1 MFKAKIGLTVKNNVW
16 LLVKDIK
23 WFNKIRVY
31 LFFCKDE
38 SIVGIPRLV
47 WWLHDVIGV
56 PLLFQHFAPPFIVCS
71 V

>member
-1 MFKAKIGLTVKNNVW
+1 MFKVKIGLIVKNNVW

-38 SIVGIPRLV
+38 FIVGILRLV
-47 WWLHDVIGV
+47 WWFYDVIGV
-56 PLLFQHFAPPFIVCS
+56 LLFF
-71 V
+71 